1 MKRLFVIV
9 SVFLFGFTLVA
20 QEQKHVV
27 FLTDKD
33 NNPYSL
39 SDPGAFLTQRAIDR
53 RTNASIPLDTKDLP
67 VTPSYVDQIAATGA
81 TVVYTLKWFNAVVV
95 NTNDQSVLDA
105 ISALPFVSY
114 IDQVLS
120 KSPIPTSGE
129 SGVNKFDE
137 IPPYTITKP
146 GSVVSTK
153 STGSIDYGQAYN
165 QAHMI
170 AVDGLHDLGYSGEG
184 MIIAILDA
192 GFFHVDQIS
201 AFDSLW
207 LNNQILGTRD
217 FNIPGNNVFGDEM
230 HGHGMMVLSTMGA
243 NLPGEMV
250 GTAPHASFWLIRTEV
265 GEYEALIEEYN
276 WAAGAEFA
284 DSAGADVINS
294 SLGYTTFDDPAYDH
308 TYADMDGNT
317 TPVTRAA
324 DLATSRGMI
333 VVNSAGNS
341 GGSSW
346 QYIGA
351 PADGDSVLSIGAV
364 NPSGMYASFS
374 STGPT
379 ADGRI
384 KPDVMAQGQ
393 DATIIASWG
402 GVSQGNGTSFSSP
415 IMAGAMA
422 CLWQSA
428 PQFTAQELRDAVR
441 NTASYATT
449 PDMLYGYGIPNMLHA
464 MLVITASPELV
475 ETEQTYAL
483 FPVPFTGSPWLKCN
497 QQREE
502 MVTIEVL
509 SITGQLISE
518 QTSAINGSSAIP
530 LDVFNALP
538 SGLYIVRVISD
549 SGQQVLRAIKQ

>member
-1 MKRLFVIV
+1 MKHILSILVVLCFSASLF
-9 SVFLFGFTLVA
+9 S

-27 FLTDKD
+27 FLTDKN

-39 SDPGAFLTQRAIDR
+39 SDPGAFLSQRSLDR
-53 RTNASIPLDTKDLP
+53 RANANISIDMKDLP

-81 TVVYTLKWFNAVVV
+81 PVVYSLKWFNAVVV
-95 NTNDQSVLDA
+95 NTNDPLVLDA
-105 ISALPFVSY
+105 IAALPFVDY

-120 KSPIPTSGE
+120 ESSIQSSGPQ
-129 SGVNKFDE
+129 GINKLDE

-146 GSVVSTK
+146 VSVVSTK
-153 STGSIDYGQAYN
+153 STGSLDYGQAYN
-165 QAHMI
+165 QIHMLSL
-170 AVDGLHDLGYSGEG
+170 DGLHDLGFTGEG
-184 MIIAILDA
+184 KMIAILDA

-207 LNNQILGTRD
+207 LNSQILGTRD
-217 FNIPGNNVFGDEM
+217 FNIPGNNVFGDDM
-230 HGHGMMVLSTMGA
+230 HTHGMMVLSTIGA

-284 DSAGADVINS
+284 DSVGADVINS
-294 SLGYTTFDDPAYDH
+294 SLGYTTFDNPVYDH
-308 TYADMDGNT
+308 SYADMDGNT

-324 DLATSRGMI
+324 DLAASRGMM

-351 PADGDSVLSIGAV
+351 PADGDSVFSIGAV
-364 NPSGMYASFS
+364 NAAGMYASFS

-379 ADGRI
+379 SDGRI
-384 KPDVMAQGQ
+384 KPDVTAQGQ
-393 DATIIASWG
+393 DATIIAPWG
-402 GVSQGNGTSFSSP
+402 GVSQGSGTSFSSP

-428 PQFTAQELRDAVR
+428 PQSTAQELRDAVR
-441 NTASYATT
+441 MTASLATT
-449 PDMLYGYGIPNMLHA
+449 PDMLYGYGIPNMLNA
-464 MLVITASPELV
+464 MLIITAAPVMIEK
-475 ETEQTYAL
+475 EQTFAL
-483 FPVPFTGSPWLKCN
+483 FPVPFTSSPWLKCDLKC
-497 QQREE
+497 EE
-502 MVTIEVL
+502 HVSVEIL
-509 SITGQLISE
+509 SVTGQLISKR
-518 QTSAINGSSAIP
+518 SRLMNISSTILLNDFDP
-530 LDVFNALP
+530 LP
-538 SGLYIVRVISD
+538 TGLYIVRIISA
-549 SGQQVLRAIKQ
+549 SSQQILRAVKQ